1 MEKEYVTLAEA
12 SRLTGLGESTLTRL
26 GDKGVIETYRTR
38 GNHRRFKRDD
48 LIAFRGD
55 GNSKRPNSRDRY
67 IIYGRVSSKK
77 QENDLERQ
85 VEFLKQDHAGYEV
98 ITDIASGLN
107 FSRSG
112 LRKILNLLLAGTE
125 IHLAVA
131 HKDRLSRFGHELI
144 EYLIVQNGGD
154 VSYSDDGT
162 AKSKQEELAEDL
174 LAVVQVF
181 NCRAN
186 GQRRNRKR
194 CETPPVTKVFD
205 EENEVEVDG
214 VTEEDH

>member
-1 MEKEYVTLAEA
+1 MEKEFVTLAEA

-26 GDKGVIETYRTR
+26 GDTGVIETYRTR
-38 GNHRRFKRDD
+38 GNHRRFRRDD

-55 GNSKRPNSRDRY
+55 GNTKRPTIRDRY

-77 QENDLERQ
+77 QEDDLERQ

-107 FSRSG
+107 FSRAG
-112 LRKILNLLLAGTE
+112 LRKILNLILAGTRV
-125 IHLAVA
+125 HLAVA
-131 HKDRLSRFGHELI
+131 HKDRLARFGHELI

-154 VSYSDDGT
+154 VSYSDDST

-174 LAVVQVF
+174 LAVIQVF

-186 GQRRNRKR
+186 GRRRHTKR
-194 CETPPVTKVFD
+194 CDIPPIPEVCD
-205 EENEVEVDG
+205 EENEVEVDA